1 MNKYLTISILL
12 IISGAFNLNAQ
23 LSTLKIT
30 DGKAPLPYSYLIVN
44 RTSHCVADSSGM
56 INLADYGMQ
65 IVTGDSITV
74 KYLGFKPL
82 ILKVTAKIAG
92 LQHYTFALQPDIY
105 QMDEIIISAA
115 AKDDWDK
122 FKKLK
127 SRVNFPLLNGHSAA
141 IDFEHDTFNQ
151 NNSTST
157 IYGTTT
163 YEIGLRSGIQIGE
176 LMSDDFNSVSSDSLK
191 TKLKRSA
198 ELAIRFL
205 LDIAIL
211 SNAPKRFTCHY
222 KGNDSFNNS
231 VWEFKT
237 KQIAKKRLDMQSS
250 DECTLLFYIDNT
262 GRILRVETT
271 MTVNSNESIAYYLTA
286 NYGQYKNHAV
296 IDDLRILLLPF
307 QNREKQEE
315 IRLKLKNH
323 VN

>member
-1 MNKYLTISILL
+1 MNKYITISILI
-12 IISGAFNLNAQ
+12 IISGAFNLQAQ

-56 INLADYGMQ
+56 IKLADYGMQ
-65 IVTGDSITV
+65 IATGDSITV

-82 ILKVTAKIAG
+82 KIKITPKIANSN
-92 LQHYTFALQPDIY
+92 HYTFALQPDIY
-105 QMDEIIISAA
+105 QMDEITISASL
-115 AKDDWDK
+115 KDDWEI

-127 SRVNFPLLNGHSAA
+127 SKANFPFLNGHSAA
-141 IDFEHDTFNQ
+141 VDFEHDTFNQ

-176 LMSDDFNSVSSDSLK
+176 LISDDFNSVNSDSLK
-191 TKLKRSA
+191 RKLKRVS
-198 ELAIRFL
+198 E
-205 LDIAIL
+205 IALWNLVEIAVR
-211 SNAPKRFTCHY
+211 SNAPKRYTCHY

-237 KQIAKKRLDMQSS
+237 KQVAKERIDIKAS
-250 DECTLLFYIDNT
+250 DECTFIFYMDNT
-262 GRILRVETT
+262 GRIIRVETT
-271 MTVNSNESIAYYLTA
+271 MNINSNESRTYYLTA
-286 NYGQYKNHAV
+286 NYGQYKNRAV

-307 QNREKQEE
+307 QNKGTQEE
-315 IRLKLKNH
+315 IRLKLNNH